1 MEKSR
6 QGGLRILFADDESH
20 LRDLMQMELP
30 RLGHEVTV
38 CPDGAAALKALEQG
52 FYDAAL
58 LDLRMPGMTGIEV
71 LGQIRQ
77 ISPETQVI
85 ILTGHATVD
94 TAVQALRLGAFDY
107 LTKPC
112 KWAELEMILNR
123 VAERRDMANK
133 TTALETRLKAAEG
146 MPLLIGDTP
155 AMQQVRRLIDTIAP
169 TDASV
174 MILGETGTGK
184 ELVARSLHDK
194 SRRADRAFIP
204 VNCGALPENLVE
216 SELFGHRKGAFT
228 GADAHRKGLFEVAN
242 GGTLFLDEVGELDKS
257 VQVKLLRFL
266 ESGEIRKVGE
276 NEPFRVD
283 VRVLCATNRD
293 LREMV
298 ANELFR
304 EDLFFRLNTFEIY
317 LPPLRERRA
326 DIGAL
331 ANHLLLRHAARR
343 GLTESMITPAS
354 IAVLAAHEWPG
365 NIREL
370 ANMIERSHD
379 PGRQRP
385 DSPGTPADPASHARS
400 KPSIRGR
407 VVDGGAS
414 FSDPRG
420 HADTPRHR
428 DEVHPDDPRETPR
441 QQAGRVTRTGDQPEN
456 ALQQDQSTSAQLR
469 TKTAA
474 SGSQSGGGRF
484 LCPTGVPDLW
494 GWFSR
499 PFNVSAARGPNR
511 HAFGRAECRAYPRGP
526 LGWLLV
532 TTTFGVFTWLV
543 SWCET
548 SVTPCLRLDDGLA
561 LLGERG
567 GTGRS
572 REDRGAAS
580 GDHRHE
586 DAAVHRVDA
595 RAAHAAI
602 GGARGPDDGLRRE
615 HLVVVRLKLGDEVAA
630 VDAVARGERPVE
642 HAVQMVLGE
651 VLHRGRSVRASRGS

>member
-1 MEKSR
+1 M
-6 QGGLRILFADDESH
+6 
-20 LRDLMQMELP
+20 P
-30 RLGHEVTV
+30 PP
-38 CPDGAAALKALEQG
+38 CKALEQG

-58 LDLRMPGMTGIEV
+58 LDLRMPGLTGIEV

-77 ISPETQVI
+77 VSPETQVI

-133 TTALETRLKAAEG
+133 TAALETRLKAAEG

-343 GLTESMITPAS
+343 GLTESTITPAS
-354 IAVLAAHEWPG
+354 IAVLSAHEWPG

-370 ANMIERSHD
+370 ANMIERATILAGNGPILPEHL
-379 PGRQRP
+379 PTQLP
-385 DSPGTPADPASHARS
+385 MRS
-400 KPSIRGR
+400 KPIRR
-407 VVDGGAS
+407 RRP
-414 FSDPRG
+414 PRW
-420 HADTPRHR
+420 
-428 DEVHPDDPRETPR
+428 
-441 QQAGRVTRTGDQPEN
+441 
-456 ALQQDQSTSAQLR
+456 QDLISRSPKARRPSATSR
-469 TKTAA
+469 
-474 SGSQSGGGRF
+474 
-484 LCPTGVPDLW
+484 
-494 GWFSR
+494 
-499 PFNVSAARGPNR
+499 
-511 HAFGRAECRAYPRGP
+511 
-526 LGWLLV
+526 
-532 TTTFGVFTWLV
+532 
-543 SWCET
+543 
-548 SVTPCLRLDDGLA
+548 
-561 LLGERG
+561 
-567 GTGRS
+567 
-572 REDRGAAS
+572 
-580 GDHRHE
+580 
-586 DAAVHRVDA
+586 
-595 RAAHAAI
+595 
-602 GGARGPDDGLRRE
+602 
-615 HLVVVRLKLGDEVAA
+615 
-630 VDAVARGERPVE
+630 
-642 HAVQMVLGE
+642 
-651 VLHRGRSVRASRGS
+651 

>member
-1 MEKSR
+1 MSR
-6 QGGLRILFADDESH
+6 RCGRGTGVIS
-20 LRDLMQMELP
+20 
-30 RLGHEVTV
+30 
-38 CPDGAAALKALEQG
+38 LEQG

-58 LDLRMPGMTGIEV
+58 LDLRMPGLTGIEV

-77 ISPETQVI
+77 VSPETQVI

-146 MPLLIGDTP
+146 MPLLIGETP
-155 AMQQVRRLIDTIAP
+155 SMQQVRRLIDTIAP

-298 ANELFR
+298 SNELFR

-317 LPPLRERRA
+317 LPPLRERKG

-331 ANHLLLRHAARR
+331 ANHLLVRHAARR
-343 GLTESMITPAS
+343 GLTESTIVPSS
-354 IAVLAAHEWPG
+354 IAVLASHEWPG

-370 ANMIERSHD
+370 ANMIERATILAGNGPILPEHL
-379 PGRQRP
+379 PAQLPARNKP
-385 DSPGTPADPASHARS
+385 SPSVASSMGGPHFQIPEGTPTLRDIEMKFIQTILEKHHGN
-400 KPSIRGR
+400 KP
-407 VVDGGAS
+407 
-414 FSDPRG
+414 
-420 HADTPRHR
+420 
-428 DEVHPDDPRETPR
+428 
-441 QQAGRVTRTGDQPEN
+441 
-456 ALQQDQSTSAQLR
+456 
-469 TKTAA
+469 AA
-474 SGSQSGGGRF
+474 SR
-484 LCPTGVPDLW
+484 
-494 GWFSR
+494 
-499 PFNVSAARGPNR
+499 
-511 HAFGRAECRAYPRGP
+511 E
-526 LGWLLV
+526 LGI
-532 TTTFGVFTWLV
+532 
-543 SWCET
+543 S
-548 SVTPCLRLDDGLA
+548 
-561 LLGERG
+561 
-567 GTGRS
+567 
-572 REDRGAAS
+572 
-580 GDHRHE
+580 
-586 DAAVHRVDA
+586 
-595 RAAHAAI
+595 
-602 GGARGPDDGLRRE
+602 
-615 HLVVVRLKLGDEVAA
+615 LKTLYNKINQLQ
-630 VDAVARGERPVE
+630 
-642 HAVQMVLGE
+642 H
-651 VLHRGRSVRASRGS
+651 S

>member
-1 MEKSR
+1 
-6 QGGLRILFADDESH
+6 
-20 LRDLMQMELP
+20 
-30 RLGHEVTV
+30 
-38 CPDGAAALKALEQG
+38 
-52 FYDAAL
+52 
-58 LDLRMPGMTGIEV
+58 MPGLTGIEV

-77 ISPETQVI
+77 VSPETQVI

-133 TTALETRLKAAEG
+133 TAALETRLKAAEG

-317 LPPLRERRA
+317 LPPLRERKA

-343 GLTESMITPAS
+343 GLTESTITPAS
-354 IAVLAAHEWPG
+354 IAVLSAHEWPG

-370 ANMIERSHD
+370 ANMIERATILAGNGPD
-379 PGRQRP
+379 PSRA
-385 DSPGTPADPASHARS
+385 PADPASRAQQAD
-400 KPSIRGR
+400 RGGGL
-407 VVDGGAS
+407 VDGRTS
-414 FSDPRG
+414 FPDPRG
-420 HADTPRHR
+420 HADAPRHR
-428 DEVHPDDPRETPR
+428 DEIHPDDPRETPR
-441 QQAGRVTRTGDQPEN
+441 QQAGRLTRAGDQPED
-456 ALQQDQSTSAQLR
+456 ALQQDQSASAQL
-469 TKTAA
+469 
-474 SGSQSGGGRF
+474 S
-484 LCPTGVPDLW
+484 
-494 GWFSR
+494 
-499 PFNVSAARGPNR
+499 
-511 HAFGRAECRAYPRGP
+511 E
-526 LGWLLV
+526 
-532 TTTFGVFTWLV
+532 
-543 SWCET
+543 
-548 SVTPCLRLDDGLA
+548 
-561 LLGERG
+561 LLG
-567 GTGRS
+567 
-572 REDRGAAS
+572 
-580 GDHRHE
+580 
-586 DAAVHRVDA
+586 
-595 RAAHAAI
+595 
-602 GGARGPDDGLRRE
+602 
-615 HLVVVRLKLGDEVAA
+615 
-630 VDAVARGERPVE
+630 
-642 HAVQMVLGE
+642 VLG
-651 VLHRGRSVRASRGS
+651 